1 MRGRGV
7 GPHNPN
13 AAQYEETGRN
23 RLTTRAL
30 YDTEEEEEE
39 EEEVGRGA
47 PSFALNILHISSYFD
62 IETSTILLITLIKI
76 INYLN
81 TGFPCMTLV
90 SSWYVLPTTDQ
101 SHTLETNV

>member
-7 GPHNPN
+7 GPHNPL

-39 EEEVGRGA
+39 EEEVSQGA
-47 PSFALNILHISSYFD
+47 PLLLSTFYISLVILI
-62 IETSTILLITLIKI
+62 
-76 INYLN
+76 
-81 TGFPCMTLV
+81 
-90 SSWYVLPTTDQ
+90 
-101 SHTLETNV
+101 

>member
-47 PSFALNILHISSYFD
+47 PSIALNILHISSYFD
-62 IETSTILLITLIKI
+62 IETSTILLIILIKI

-81 TGFPCMTLV
+81 TGFPWSVVGTYYQLLARVIHWKPMFK
-90 SSWYVLPTTDQ
+90 
-101 SHTLETNV
+101 